1 MNYSIVDHLSNFQPQ
16 EEPKQNKESKFEVSQ
31 SHSFRDEKIEALL
44 LKLMPFTRTQNLSL
58 NFLGYEEISDAGIE
72 KLSSAIKS
80 FTSLQNLSLHFW
92 DCSEISDVGIE
103 KLSSGIK
110 LLTGLQNLLLNFRR
124 CSKISCV
131 GQNIIARLNPNWKVL
146 IK

>member
-72 KLSSAIKS
+72 KLSSAISS
-80 FTSLQNLSLHFW
+80 FTGLQNLSLIF
-92 DCSEISDVGIE
+92 DGCTKISDVGIE
-103 KLSSGIK
+103 KLSEGIESF
-110 LLTGLQNLLLNFRR
+110 TGLQNLSLSFWR
-124 CSKISCV
+124 CTKF
-131 GQNIIARLNPNWKVL
+131 QM
-146 IK
+146 